1 MTEGE
6 GAKDETRIVLAI
18 ETIPQ
23 SNLDACARV
32 FARLVVE
39 KALSIGMLDIGPTIE
54 DDAVTQHKAAPP
66 GARTPNGAKEQVT

>member
-1 MTEGE
+1 MTEAK
-6 GAKDETRIVLAI
+6 GAMNESRIALVI
-18 ETIPQ
+18 EAIPQ